1 MAAIMATWP
10 TTELRGCRFHLGQSW
25 WRRIQQTRIQQ
36 IGLACSYNDKNSDI
50 AKWLLK
56 FFRLSLLPANE
67 IEDAFAEDIM
77 DDAPSDAK
85 CVEFADYVYNNY
97 ISSDCQFPPNV
108 WACSPDGSVRTTNG
122 AESFHSHLNE
132 QFISPHPNIFV
143 FVEILLR
150 VQTGTYVIIN
160 SISKTRLERK
170 SIEKA
175 ALLQSFYTNYR
186 SGTLSRKDYIKSCS
200 YRFAP

>member
-1 MAAIMATWP
+1 MYVLTDFETSAMAAVMSTWP
-10 TTELRGCRFHLGQSW
+10 TTELRGCRFHLGQSC
-25 WRRIQQTRIQQ
+25 WRRIQQ

-56 FFRLSLLPANE
+56 FVGL
-67 IEDAFAEDIM
+67 
-77 DDAPSDAK
+77 
-85 CVEFADYVYNNY
+85 
-97 ISSDCQFPPNV
+97 
-108 WACSPDGSVRTTNG
+108 
-122 AESFHSHLNE
+122 SHLNE

-160 SISKTRLERK
+160 CISKTRLERK
-170 SIEKA
+170 SIEIA

>member
-1 MAAIMATWP
+1 MVVKICWTFL
-10 TTELRGCRFHLGQSW
+10 TNRS
-25 WRRIQQTRIQQ
+25 
-36 IGLACSYNDKNSDI
+36 
-50 AKWLLK
+50 
-56 FFRLSLLPANE
+56 ANE

-108 WACSPDGSVRTTNG
+108 WACSSDGSVRTTNG

-150 VQTGTYVIIN
+150 VQAGTYVVIN
-160 SISKTRLERK
+160 SISKTRLEIGTK
-170 SIEKA
+170 INWESSITI
-175 ALLQSFYTNYR
+175 QSLYTNSR

>member
-1 MAAIMATWP
+1 MAYVSANINIMQAHPKPNNCWVHS
-10 TTELRGCRFHLGQSW
+10 L
-25 WRRIQQTRIQQ
+25 
-36 IGLACSYNDKNSDI
+36 LACNYNDTNSDI

-56 FFRLSLLPANE
+56 FFGLSLLPANE
-67 IEDAFAEDIM
+67 IVDDFAEDIM

-97 ISSDCQFPPNV
+97 ISNDCQFPPNV
-108 WACSPDGSVRTTNG
+108 WACSPYGSFRTING
-122 AESFHSHLNE
+122 AESFHSDLNE
-132 QFISPHPNIFV
+132 QFISPRPNIFV

-160 SISKTRLERK
+160 RISKTRLERK

-175 ALLQSFYTNYR
+175 ALLQSLYTSYR
-186 SGTLSRKDYIKSCS
+186 SGTLSLSHCFIDSLHK
-200 YRFAP
+200 